1 MYNTITINMKIL
13 KIKKKGGNSMEKID
27 RDEILLKIY
36 EEQKK
41 MQVQIK
47 DMQWQM
53 EDMQEKISVI
63 PDMQEQINGMQ
74 GQMEDMQ
81 EKISVIPAMQ
91 EDIRNIS
98 RTVAKIE
105 VEHGQKLDALF
116 DAFTMHSEKLTEH
129 EKRMDK
135 FQRKIEKHDD
145 EIYYLKSK
153 VQGL

>member
-47 DMQWQM
+47 DMQGQM
-53 EDMQEKISVI
+53 EDIQEKISVI
-63 PDMQEQINGMQ
+63 P
-74 GQMEDMQ
+74 DMQ

-91 EDIRNIS
+91 KDIRNIS

>member
-1 MYNTITINMKIL
+1 
-13 KIKKKGGNSMEKID
+13 MEKID

-47 DMQWQM
+47 DIQEKISVIPDMQEQINGMQWQM

-63 PDMQEQINGMQ
+63 PDMQE
-74 GQMEDMQ
+74 
-81 EKISVIPAMQ
+81 KISVIPAMQ
-91 EDIRNIS
+91 KDIRNIS